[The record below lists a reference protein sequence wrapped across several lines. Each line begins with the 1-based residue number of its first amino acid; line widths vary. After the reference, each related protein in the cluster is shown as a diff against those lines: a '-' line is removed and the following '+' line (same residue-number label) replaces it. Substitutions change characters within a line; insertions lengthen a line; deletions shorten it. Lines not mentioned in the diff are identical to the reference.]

1 MKERNRGNILGCD
14 KFHHRERSI
23 YHQPNHLKHKPIRI
37 ERKERNI
44 LERMGN
50 ETKTSLK
57 L

>member
-37 ERKERNI
+37 ERVPEKRKKHI
-44 LERMGN
+44 RKSG
-50 ETKTSLK
+50 K
-57 L
+57 